1 MKRLTVLVLGCFF
14 LAGASAEAQQKAK
27 KEDVPKYIKQLT
39 AKDAKERIAACEALA
54 EIGELKKAYAKDAY
68 EPLAHAVS
76 KDGDPGVRAK
86 AAEALGRIDAD
97 PTKAVPALIEGL
109 KDKDRNVQVASANA
123 LGALGPG
130 AKDAVDALKELSKEA
145 REEQEKAKEE
155 QAKFTKD
162 GDKEKAKLAQ
172 NRAQNAQRLNQATT
186 QALRSIA
193 GK

>member
-1 MKRLTVLVLGCFF
+1 
-14 LAGASAEAQQKAK
+14 
-27 KEDVPKYIKQLT
+27 
-39 AKDAKERIAACEALA
+39 
-54 EIGELKKAYAKDAY
+54 
-68 EPLAHAVS
+68 
-76 KDGDPGVRAK
+76 VRAK

-97 PTKAVPALIEGL
+97 PAKAVPALIEGL
-109 KDKDRNVQVASANA
+109 KDKERNVQVASANA

-186 QALRSIA
+186 QALRNIA